1 MIKNIKEFKKFE
13 DEYIKNEELTLDEKF
28 KIYDEMWLWAKEL
41 GIFPLKDSLDGIE
54 KDIKLAKLFKKLQE
68 KYEQQK

>member
-41 GIFPLKDSLDGIE
+41 GIFPLKDSLNGIE